1 MTRTIKIFVLFI
13 SLFCSGILLSDAATL
28 TAQQQQQIISRIN
41 TAASEIKT
49 MTCSFTQTKN
59 LSILNDK
66 MVSHGKMLY
75 SQPDKLRWEY
85 TNPYQYLFIFNGSK
99 IYIGNKSRKDVID
112 TNSNKVFKEVAR
124 IMMST
129 VTGKALSS
137 TSEFTISVADER
149 GAYVVTM
156 LPKKKEIRQMF
167 SRIEL
172 VFDKTGSM
180 ISEINIFEKNG
191 DSTNIKITNISTNK
205 AVDESNFAIPE

>member
-1 MTRTIKIFVLFI
+1 
-13 SLFCSGILLSDAATL
+13 
-28 TAQQQQQIISRIN
+28 
-41 TAASEIKT
+41 
-49 MTCSFTQTKN
+49 
-59 LSILNDK
+59 
-66 MVSHGKMLY
+66 
-75 SQPDKLRWEY
+75 
-85 TNPYQYLFIFNGSK
+85 
-99 IYIGNKSRKDVID
+99 
-112 TNSNKVFKEVAR
+112 SNKVFKEVAR